1 MAELTNP
8 EKRMLKS
15 LQDRDGNWTL
25 QEVLEACEWDD
36 QAIAVSA
43 GHGLSNHGFVKISES
58 SELGVILGT
67 EGENAVANGLLEARL
82 WEFIQANPNSTMK
95 DISQNFERHEA
106 GPGIGLL
113 KGLGVRLDGGKFA
126 YDNPDEVSRNISER
140 TNFINSP
147 NIDSPLLEHFK
158 GRKNLIEIVE
168 AVTRTWSITKSGK
181 DDDTQVLEE
190 DVKIDEINP
199 ELLQSDRWKNA

>member
-15 LQDRDGNWTL
+15 LQGRDGKWSL
-25 QEVLEACEWDD
+25 QEVLDACDWDD

-58 SELGVILGT
+58 SELGVILGA
-67 EGENAVANGLLEARL
+67 EGENAVTNGLLEARL
-82 WEFIQANPNSTMK
+82 WEFIQSNPNSTMK
-95 DISQNFERHEA
+95 EISQNFERHEA

-113 KGLGVRLDGGKFA
+113 KGLGVKIDGGKFA
-126 YDNPDEVSRNISER
+126 CESPESVSKEIAER
-140 TNFINSP
+140 TEFIKSP
-147 NIDSPLLEHFK
+147 TIDSPLLEHFK

-168 AVTRTWSITKSGK
+168 SVTRTWSITKAGK
-181 DDDTQVLEE
+181 IL
-190 DVKIDEINP
+190 KH
-199 ELLQSDRWKNA
+199 LSWKK